1 MSDSGGRR
9 GRVFQNLSVRS
20 PKLAGAYKSALRML
34 DSDPEPGCEAARVSI
49 VCHCMREL
57 MNGLTSVLAD
67 TAIPRPKPSSSALLS
82 QLPRLLNENP
92 DLDLN
97 ADQDV
102 VPVPK
107 AVAKHLHKLV
117 GTRAREDGRNRINA
131 AAVVTGGTD
140 TEHPVITQWNDAYD
154 FFLGWTHFDRNHE
167 RDRELPSDESILGA
181 IRVVEDVVEVRTT
194 AFFENVRSL
203 QDLLNEIN
211 ATDEGSG

>member
-1 MSDSGGRR
+1 MNDPIGRQ
-9 GRVFQNLSVRS
+9 GRVTQNLTDRS
-20 PKLAGAYKSALRML
+20 PKLAGMYKSALRIL
-34 DSDPEPGCEAARVSI
+34 DSEPEPGCEAARVAI

-57 MNGLTSVLAD
+57 MNGLPTALAD
-67 TAIPRPKPSSSALLS
+67 TAVPRPNPSSGALLS
-82 QLPRLLNENP
+82 KLPGLLAENP

-107 AVAKHLHKLV
+107 AVARHLHKLV
-117 GTRAREDGRNRINA
+117 GARAREDGRNRMNA

-140 TEHPVITQWNDAYD
+140 TEHPVINQWNDAYK
-154 FFLGWTHFDRNHE
+154 FFLGWTHLDRNHE
-167 RDRELPSDESILGA
+167 GDRELPSDESIRA
-181 IRVVEDVVEVRTT
+181 VIRVVEDVIEVRTT
-194 AFFENVRSL
+194 AFFENVRTL